1 MAGEVTAA
9 GAAAQPVRAR
19 SADIEQSQ
27 TPREATQPS
36 RNEGVEVRISPEA
49 PQRAENADLTYENL
63 RPRGG
68 AAPEADIQ
76 ANAETER
83 AQEAERVAVEEAAA
97 RRAARRESTDEA
109 RQTGL

>member
-36 RNEGVEVRISPEA
+36 RNEGVEVRVEDNA
-49 PQRAENADLTYENL
+49 MFVAEMGEVA
-63 RPRGG
+63 G
-68 AAPEADIQ
+68 Q
-76 ANAETER
+76 
-83 AQEAERVAVEEAAA
+83 VAVSLTK
-97 RRAARRESTDEA
+97 RI
-109 RQTGL
+109 

>member
-27 TPREATQPS
+27 TPKEATQPS
-36 RNEGVEVRISPEA
+36 RNEGVEVRISREA
-49 PQRAENADLTYENL
+49 PQLAKNADLTYENL

-68 AAPEADIQ
+68 SAPEADAQ
-76 ANAETER
+76 ANTDTER
-83 AQEAERVAVEEAAA
+83 AAEAERVAVEEAAA
-97 RRAARRESTDEA
+97 RRDSTDQA

>member
-9 GAAAQPVRAR
+9 GSAAQPVTTR

-27 TPREATQPS
+27 TAREAAQPS
-36 RNEGVEVRISPEA
+36 RNEGVEVRISREA

-68 AAPEADIQ
+68 SAPEADTQ
-76 ANAETER
+76 ANTDTER
-83 AQEAERVAVEEAAA
+83 AAEAERLAVEEAAA
-97 RRAARRESTDEA
+97 RRAARRDSTDQA

>member
-36 RNEGVEVRISPEA
+36 RNEGVEVRISREA

-63 RPRGG
+63 RPRGS
-68 AAPEADIQ
+68 AAPEAD
-76 ANAETER
+76 A
-83 AQEAERVAVEEAAA
+83 EAERALEAEQVAVEEAAA